1 MELVDFIKQSEG
13 IIKRISEIRRLLDTA
28 DLKKKILNSETEME
42 KPDFWNDQ
50 RRATKITKEL
60 NQLKNQIVK
69 DDRLATIKDDL
80 ETYVILLNEDFNES
94 LLKEATEVLIE
105 EKQLVDSTEVQF
117 LLNGKTDSNSA
128 ILTIH
133 PGAGGTES
141 QDWAEMLF
149 RMYNRWAEKTGHKIE
164 IVDFQSGDEAGI
176 KSVTMEIMGDYVY
189 GYLKTES
196 GVHRLV
202 RISPFN
208 AQGKRQTSFASVFV
222 YPMIEDDIE
231 VEIETSD
238 LRIDTYRASG
248 KGGQGVNTTDSAV
261 RITHI
266 PTNIIVQCQNER
278 SQLRNREVAMVILK
292 SKLYQHYE
300 EEREKKRQKHEDKK
314 TDIGWGNQI
323 RSYVFHPYQMV
334 KDHRTNYETG
344 NISSVMD
351 GDLDDFMNAFLKKL
365 AGRKNSKMVKK

>member
-1 MELVDFIKQSEG
+1 MKH
-13 IIKRISEIRRLLDTA
+13 
-28 DLKKKILNSETEME
+28 
-42 KPDFWNDQ
+42 PDFWNDQ
-50 RRATKITKEL
+50 KKATKITKEL
-60 NQLKNQIVK
+60 NQLKNQISK
-69 DDRLATIKDDL
+69 DEHLKTIKDDL
-80 ETYVILLNEDFNES
+80 ETYVSLLDEEFSES
-94 LLKEATEVLIE
+94 LLNDAVNTLQNEKKFVDKTE
-105 EKQLVDSTEVQF
+105 TQF
-117 LLNGKTDSNSA
+117 LLNGKTDANNA

-149 RMYNRWAEKTGHKIE
+149 RMYKRWAESSGYKYE
-164 IVDFQSGDEAGI
+164 IVDYQSGDEAGL
-176 KSVTMEIMGDYVY
+176 KSVTVEIIGDYVF
-189 GYLKTES
+189 GYLKSES
-196 GVHRLV
+196 GIHRLV

-231 VEIETSD
+231 IDLDPSD

-300 EEREKKRQKHEDKK
+300 EEREKERQKHEDKK

-334 KDHRTNYETG
+334 KDHRTDQETG
-344 NISSVMD
+344 NISAVMD
-351 GDLDDFMNAFLKKL
+351 GDLDEFMDAYLKK
-365 AGRKNSKMVKK
+365 NKKIKS